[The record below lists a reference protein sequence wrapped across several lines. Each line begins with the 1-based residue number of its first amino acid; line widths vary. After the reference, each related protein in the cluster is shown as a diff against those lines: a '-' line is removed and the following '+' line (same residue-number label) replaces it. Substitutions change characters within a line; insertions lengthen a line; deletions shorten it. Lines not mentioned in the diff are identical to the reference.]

1 MFRAYF
7 LVPEGA
13 RENIV
18 PLDEALELLGDF
30 DPSLL
35 VAGALS
41 WVVGRIGHLIS
52 VLCSGAAHRGRWPG
66 RNSYEYIVL
75 TEAAQMLVC
84 EVLIRLIGDLWTITA
99 FVAWQTILLL
109 GIGIAV
115 QWESVFISYNDAEL
129 YAISSWVKYMQD
141 KNHAVVPI

>member
-1 MFRAYF
+1 
-7 LVPEGA
+7 
-13 RENIV
+13 
-18 PLDEALELLGDF
+18 
-30 DPSLL
+30 
-35 VAGALS
+35 
-41 WVVGRIGHLIS
+41 
-52 VLCSGAAHRGRWPG
+52 
-66 RNSYEYIVL
+66 
-75 TEAAQMLVC
+75 MLVC

>member
-1 MFRAYF
+1 MFRAYL

-30 DPSLL
+30 DPSLF

-52 VLCSGAAHRGRWPG
+52 VLCSGAAHCGRWPG

-75 TEAAQMLVC
+75 TVDTQMPVNKVVGDAMDIRQWSARRAAGSKVEQGTQ
-84 EVLIRLIGDLWTITA
+84 R
-99 FVAWQTILLL
+99 
-109 GIGIAV
+109 
-115 QWESVFISYNDAEL
+115 
-129 YAISSWVKYMQD
+129 
-141 KNHAVVPI
+141 